1 MLSKMRHVNIHLAN
15 QTAKK
20 KEAKLDTKFK
30 SQREGGHLRWFKKK
44 NKVTIQGRKSLAKF
58 WFCLD

>member
-44 NKVTIQGRKSLAKF
+44 QSDNPGKKKLGKVLVLS
-58 WFCLD
+58 